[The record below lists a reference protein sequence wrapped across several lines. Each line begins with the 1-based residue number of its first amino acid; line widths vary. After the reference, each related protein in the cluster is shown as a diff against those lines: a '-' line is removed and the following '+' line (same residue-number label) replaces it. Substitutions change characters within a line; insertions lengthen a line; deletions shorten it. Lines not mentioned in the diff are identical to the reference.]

1 MMENATVIGKYME
14 ILYKEPVLDRTMLGN
29 FYSVHLHVFA
39 LSGFRHVFI
48 GVCSGLTVRQ
58 WWRVPSS
65 IQTTSNV
72 AILGLMHRLF
82 LITRCDLLP

>member
-1 MMENATVIGKYME
+1 MMEHATVIGKYME
-14 ILYKEPVLDRTMLGN
+14 ILDKEPDLDRKMLGN
-29 FYSVHLHVFA
+29 FTLYIYMSLLYLVSDMF
-39 LSGFRHVFI
+39 FI
-48 GVCSGLTVRQ
+48 GFCSGLTVSQ

-82 LITRCDLLP
+82 LITRDLLP